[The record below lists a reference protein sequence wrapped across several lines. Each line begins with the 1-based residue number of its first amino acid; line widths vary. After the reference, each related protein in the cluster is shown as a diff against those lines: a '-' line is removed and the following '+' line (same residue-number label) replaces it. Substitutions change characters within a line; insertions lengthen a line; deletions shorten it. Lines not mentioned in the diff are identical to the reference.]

1 MRILYEIDFTVSQLE
16 QIIKHLKISTS
27 IIEDYTFSVYKTIVT
42 IKFLYKGNKT
52 YWEMIVRENCIDS
65 GLIIKNIKY
74 LKKGEY
80 E

>member
-1 MRILYEIDFTVSQLE
+1 MRILYEIDFTFSQLE

-27 IIEDYTFSVYKTIVT
+27 TIEDYTFSVYRTIVT

-65 GLIIKNIKY
+65 DLIIKNIKY

-80 E
+80 K